1 MATLQRLM
9 KELNKPEE
17 DPLNQE
23 YQETINNIKTS
34 RVKTQLSGGWSMIRS
49 FASSTVRRTR

>member
-1 MATLQRLM
+1 M

-17 DPLNQE
+17 DPLNLEE

-34 RVKTQLSGGWSMIRS
+34 RGKSILTPPVTSAIPS
-49 FASSTVRRTR
+49 FFKR